1 MCCDARGA
9 EGEPNGICP
18 ECGEPTVDG
27 ESIEICAWSPVE
39 CEVCGY
45 APCDGSC

>member
-1 MCCDARGA
+1 MCWADNGA

-18 ECGEPTVDG
+18 ECGNPTVDG
-27 ESIEICAWSPVE
+27 VSTEICAYSPVE
-39 CEVCGY
+39 CDPCGY